1 MAAAAKL
8 VNPNAE
14 IVAKSQSLLV
24 NVSAGR
30 GLASVLKSNLG
41 PRGTLKMLVG
51 GAGQIKLTKDGAVL
65 LKEMQI
71 MRPTAPQFFD
81 QERVGAHTLAGRSL
95 RRHPTATMIARTAT
109 AQDEITGDGTTS
121 VVLLT
126 GELLKCAERY
136 VGEGMHPRV
145 IAEGYDLARDKAL
158 EILDACAVGVD
169 AKNPPRELLQS
180 VARTALRTK
189 LQPKIADL
197 MTGAVVDAV
206 LTVRDEDDEGSLAVD
221 LHMVEVMTM
230 EHKLGADSR
239 FVRGLVLDHASR
251 HPDMPKRLT
260 NCRRRGAEI
269 GPDRDGVAPMASP
282 WSRVF
287 VRNVF
292 AIASGPRG
300 RTTTPRRA
308 GHVLTCNVSLEY
320 EKSEV
325 ASGFYY
331 SNAEQRERLIESERK
346 FTDDK
351 VKQVRPAAS
360 CPSRRWRRRRRDDG
374 DVFAAAAESGRAPQ
388 VIEFKRRVCK
398 EGESFVVIN
407 QKGIDPLSL
416 DMLAKEGIWACR
428 RAKRRNMERIA
439 LACGGSA
446 VNCLDDLEPDC
457 LGHTGLLYEVNL
469 GEENYTFIDE
479 VKNPKSCT
487 LLLKGPNKHTID
499 QIKDA
504 VRDGLRAVAG
514 VLEDGKV
521 VPGGGAFEVAAAAE
535 LVDTFT
541 KTEAARGKKKFG
553 IHAYADALLVVPK
566 VLAENAGLDVQ
577 EAIVN
582 VQDARIKTGGC
593 LGLDLATG
601 EATDT
606 AALGVWDNY
615 RVKKQYLHLSTVL
628 ATQLLLVDEVMK
640 AGRTMGKGPAA
651 APDDEYA

>member
-1 MAAAAKL
+1 L
-8 VNPNAE
+8 STRTPR

-71 MRPTAPQFFD
+71 M
-81 QERVGAHTLAGRSL
+81 
-95 RRHPTATMIARTAT
+95 HPTATMIARTAT

-260 NCRRRGAEI
+260 NC
-269 GPDRDGVAPMASP
+269 
-282 WSRVF
+282 
-287 VRNVF
+287 
-292 AIASGPRG
+292 
-300 RTTTPRRA
+300 
-308 GHVLTCNVSLEY
+308 HVLTCNVSLEY

-351 VKQVRPAAS
+351 VK
-360 CPSRRWRRRRRDDG
+360 
-374 DVFAAAAESGRAPQ
+374 Q

>member
-71 MRPTAPQFFD
+71 M
-81 QERVGAHTLAGRSL
+81 
-95 RRHPTATMIARTAT
+95 HPTATMIARTAT

-260 NCRRRGAEI
+260 NC
-269 GPDRDGVAPMASP
+269 
-282 WSRVF
+282 
-287 VRNVF
+287 
-292 AIASGPRG
+292 
-300 RTTTPRRA
+300 
-308 GHVLTCNVSLEY
+308 HVLTCNVSLEY

>member
-71 MRPTAPQFFD
+71 M
-81 QERVGAHTLAGRSL
+81 
-95 RRHPTATMIARTAT
+95 HPTATMIARTAT

-260 NCRRRGAEI
+260 NC
-269 GPDRDGVAPMASP
+269 
-282 WSRVF
+282 
-287 VRNVF
+287 
-292 AIASGPRG
+292 
-300 RTTTPRRA
+300 
-308 GHVLTCNVSLEY
+308 HVLTCNVSLEY

-351 VKQVRPAAS
+351 VKQVRAAAS
-360 CPSRRWRRRRRDDG
+360 CPSRRWRRRRRDDAPPPPNP
-374 DVFAAAAESGRAPQ
+374 VAPRRSSSSSAACARRASRSSSSTKRASTPSPWTCSPRRASGRVDGP
-388 VIEFKRRVCK
+388 
-398 EGESFVVIN
+398 
-407 QKGIDPLSL
+407 
-416 DMLAKEGIWACR
+416 
-428 RAKRRNMERIA
+428 
-439 LACGGSA
+439 SA
-446 VNCLDDLEPDC
+446 GTWSASPW
-457 LGHTGLLYEVNL
+457 
-469 GEENYTFIDE
+469 
-479 VKNPKSCT
+479 
-487 LLLKGPNKHTID
+487 
-499 QIKDA
+499 
-504 VRDGLRAVAG
+504 R
-514 VLEDGKV
+514 
-521 VPGGGAFEVAAAAE
+521 
-535 LVDTFT
+535 
-541 KTEAARGKKKFG
+541 
-553 IHAYADALLVVPK
+553 
-566 VLAENAGLDVQ
+566 
-577 EAIVN
+577 
-582 VQDARIKTGGC
+582 
-593 LGLDLATG
+593 
-601 EATDT
+601 
-606 AALGVWDNY
+606 
-615 RVKKQYLHLSTVL
+615 
-628 ATQLLLVDEVMK
+628 
-640 AGRTMGKGPAA
+640 AA
-651 APDDEYA
+651 APR

>member
-269 GPDRDGVAPMASP
+269 GPDRDGVASMASP

-300 RTTTPRRA
+300 RTTAPRRA

-360 CPSRRWRRRRRDDG
+360 CPSRRWRRRRRDDAPPPPNP
-374 DVFAAAAESGRAPQ
+374 VAPRRSSSSSAACARRASRSSSSTKRASTPSPWTCSPRRASGRVDGP
-388 VIEFKRRVCK
+388 
-398 EGESFVVIN
+398 
-407 QKGIDPLSL
+407 
-416 DMLAKEGIWACR
+416 
-428 RAKRRNMERIA
+428 
-439 LACGGSA
+439 SA
-446 VNCLDDLEPDC
+446 GTWSASPW
-457 LGHTGLLYEVNL
+457 
-469 GEENYTFIDE
+469 
-479 VKNPKSCT
+479 
-487 LLLKGPNKHTID
+487 
-499 QIKDA
+499 
-504 VRDGLRAVAG
+504 R
-514 VLEDGKV
+514 
-521 VPGGGAFEVAAAAE
+521 
-535 LVDTFT
+535 
-541 KTEAARGKKKFG
+541 
-553 IHAYADALLVVPK
+553 
-566 VLAENAGLDVQ
+566 
-577 EAIVN
+577 
-582 VQDARIKTGGC
+582 
-593 LGLDLATG
+593 
-601 EATDT
+601 
-606 AALGVWDNY
+606 
-615 RVKKQYLHLSTVL
+615 
-628 ATQLLLVDEVMK
+628 
-640 AGRTMGKGPAA
+640 AA
-651 APDDEYA
+651 APR

>member
-269 GPDRDGVAPMASP
+269 GPDRDGARRCVSVV
-282 WSRVF
+282 SRL
-287 VRNVF
+287 
-292 AIASGPRG
+292 
-300 RTTTPRRA
+300 RA
-308 GHVLTCNVSLEY
+308 KRLRD
-320 EKSEV
+320 
-325 ASGFYY
+325 
-331 SNAEQRERLIESERK
+331 RER
-346 FTDDK
+346 
-351 VKQVRPAAS
+351 AAAVA
-360 CPSRRWRRRRRDDG
+360 RRRR
-374 DVFAAAAESGRAPQ
+374 AAQATSSRATSRSSTKSP
-388 VIEFKRRVCK
+388 R
-398 EGESFVVIN
+398 S
-407 QKGIDPLSL
+407 P
-416 DMLAKEGIWACR
+416 
-428 RAKRRNMERIA
+428 RASTTRTR
-439 LACGGSA
+439 S
-446 VNCLDDLEPDC
+446 
-457 LGHTGLLYEVNL
+457 
-469 GEENYTFIDE
+469 
-479 VKNPKSCT
+479 S
-487 LLLKGPNKHTID
+487 
-499 QIKDA
+499 
-504 VRDGLRAVAG
+504 
-514 VLEDGKV
+514 
-521 VPGGGAFEVAAAAE
+521 
-535 LVDTFT
+535 
-541 KTEAARGKKKFG
+541 ARGSSR
-553 IHAYADALLVVPK
+553 ASA
-566 VLAENAGLDVQ
+566 
-577 EAIVN
+577 
-582 VQDARIKTGGC
+582 
-593 LGLDLATG
+593 
-601 EATDT
+601 
-606 AALGVWDNY
+606 
-615 RVKKQYLHLSTVL
+615 SS
-628 ATQLLLVDEVMK
+628 
-640 AGRTMGKGPAA
+640 RTTR
-651 APDDEYA
+651 

>member
-1 MAAAAKL
+1 
-8 VNPNAE
+8 
-14 IVAKSQSLLV
+14 
-24 NVSAGR
+24 
-30 GLASVLKSNLG
+30 
-41 PRGTLKMLVG
+41 
-51 GAGQIKLTKDGAVL
+51 
-65 LKEMQI
+65 
-71 MRPTAPQFFD
+71 
-81 QERVGAHTLAGRSL
+81 
-95 RRHPTATMIARTAT
+95 MIARTAT

-260 NCRRRGAEI
+260 NCRRSARKSDPTGTGSRRWRLRGL
-269 GPDRDGVAPMASP
+269 APSCETS
-282 WSRVF
+282 SRS
-287 VRNVF
+287 R
-292 AIASGPRG
+292 AGRGG
-300 RTTTPRRA
+300 RTTAPRRA

-360 CPSRRWRRRRRDDG
+360 CPSRRWRRRRRDDAPPPPNP
-374 DVFAAAAESGRAPQ
+374 VAPRRSSSSSAACARRASRSSSSTKRASTPSPWTCSPRRASGRVDGP
-388 VIEFKRRVCK
+388 
-398 EGESFVVIN
+398 
-407 QKGIDPLSL
+407 
-416 DMLAKEGIWACR
+416 
-428 RAKRRNMERIA
+428 
-439 LACGGSA
+439 SA
-446 VNCLDDLEPDC
+446 GTWSASPW
-457 LGHTGLLYEVNL
+457 
-469 GEENYTFIDE
+469 
-479 VKNPKSCT
+479 
-487 LLLKGPNKHTID
+487 
-499 QIKDA
+499 
-504 VRDGLRAVAG
+504 R
-514 VLEDGKV
+514 
-521 VPGGGAFEVAAAAE
+521 
-535 LVDTFT
+535 
-541 KTEAARGKKKFG
+541 
-553 IHAYADALLVVPK
+553 
-566 VLAENAGLDVQ
+566 
-577 EAIVN
+577 
-582 VQDARIKTGGC
+582 
-593 LGLDLATG
+593 
-601 EATDT
+601 
-606 AALGVWDNY
+606 
-615 RVKKQYLHLSTVL
+615 
-628 ATQLLLVDEVMK
+628 
-640 AGRTMGKGPAA
+640 AA
-651 APDDEYA
+651 APR

>member
-1 MAAAAKL
+1 M
-8 VNPNAE
+8 
-14 IVAKSQSLLV
+14 AKSQSLMV
-24 NVSAGR
+24 NTSAAR
-30 GLASVLKSNLG
+30 GLQSVLKSNLG

-71 MRPTAPQFFD
+71 Q
-81 QERVGAHTLAGRSL
+81 
-95 RRHPTATMIARTAT
+95 HPTAMLIARTAT

-126 GELLKCAERY
+126 GEMLKCAERY
-136 VGEGMHPRV
+136 VSEGMHPRV
-145 IAEGYDLARDKAL
+145 IAEGYDLARDHAL
-158 EILDACAVGVD
+158 EILDRVKVD
-169 AKNPPRELLQS
+169 IDRAKPDRELLSS

-197 MTGAVVDAV
+197 MTDAVVDAV
-206 LTVRDEDDEGSLAVD
+206 LTVKDPDAGGADEAHID

-251 HPDMPKRLT
+251 HPDMPKRLE
-260 NCRRRGAEI
+260 NCK
-269 GPDRDGVAPMASP
+269 
-282 WSRVF
+282 
-287 VRNVF
+287 
-292 AIASGPRG
+292 
-300 RTTTPRRA
+300 
-308 GHVLTCNVSLEY
+308 VLTCNVSLEY

-331 SNAEQRERLIESERK
+331 SSAEQREQLIESERK

-351 VKQVRPAAS
+351 VR
-360 CPSRRWRRRRRDDG
+360 
-374 DVFAAAAESGRAPQ
+374 Q
-388 VIEFKRRVCK
+388 VIEFKRKVCQD
-398 EGESFVVIN
+398 GSSFVLIN

-416 DMLAKEGIWACR
+416 DMLAKEGIFAAR

-439 LACGGSA
+439 LACGGTA
-446 VNCLDDLEPDC
+446 VNCFDDLDEES
-457 LGHTGLLYEVNL
+457 LGYAGLVYEVNL
-469 GEENYTFIDE
+469 GEENYTFIDD

-487 LLLKGPNKHTID
+487 LLLKGPNKHTIE

-514 VLEDGKV
+514 VLEDGCV
-521 VPGGGAFEVAAAAE
+521 VPGGGAFEVAAQME
-535 LVDTFT
+535 LTDNFT
-541 KTEAARGKKKFG
+541 KTDKAAGKKKFG
-553 IHAYADALLVVPK
+553 IMAFADALLIVPK
-566 VLAENAGLDVQ
+566 ILAENAGHDVQ
-577 EAIVN
+577 ESIVN
-582 VQDARIKTGGC
+582 IQDARTKLDGA
-593 LGLDLATG
+593 LVGLDLETG

-606 AALGVWDNY
+606 AGIGVWDNY

-640 AGRTMGKGPAA
+640 AGRQMGKGPAA
-651 APDDEYA
+651 APGDEYEG

>member
-269 GPDRDGVAPMASP
+269 GPDRDGVASMASP

-292 AIASGPRG
+292 AIASGPRRSRDG
-300 RTTTPRRA
+300 AAPRRPRPHVQRLARVRKVRGRLGLLLLERGAAREAHRERAQVHGRQGEA
-308 GHVLTCNVSLEY
+308 GPRRGVLSVAA
-320 EKSEV
+320 V
-325 ASGFYY
+325 ASPAGLQPGAPTRHRR
-331 SNAEQRERLIESERK
+331 SN
-346 FTDDK
+346 D
-351 VKQVRPAAS
+351 AAS
-360 CPSRRWRRRRRDDG
+360 QSKITLPSFALTTLCLRTGSRRDVKGGGGRRRADWRQAHAANAARELRSG
-374 DVFAAAAESGRAPQ
+374 GAAATATR
-388 VIEFKRRVCK
+388 K
-398 EGESFVVIN
+398 
-407 QKGIDPLSL
+407 
-416 DMLAKEGIWACR
+416 
-428 RAKRRNMERIA
+428 
-439 LACGGSA
+439 SA
-446 VNCLDDLEPDC
+446 RQCSHGYD
-457 LGHTGLLYEVNL
+457 
-469 GEENYTFIDE
+469 
-479 VKNPKSCT
+479 
-487 LLLKGPNKHTID
+487 
-499 QIKDA
+499 
-504 VRDGLRAVAG
+504 
-514 VLEDGKV
+514 
-521 VPGGGAFEVAAAAE
+521 
-535 LVDTFT
+535 
-541 KTEAARGKKKFG
+541 AARPRTRS
-553 IHAYADALLVVPK
+553 AAP
-566 VLAENAGLDVQ
+566 
-577 EAIVN
+577 
-582 VQDARIKTGGC
+582 ARS
-593 LGLDLATG
+593 
-601 EATDT
+601 
-606 AALGVWDNY
+606 AALGV
-615 RVKKQYLHLSTVL
+615 S
-628 ATQLLLVDEVMK
+628 
-640 AGRTMGKGPAA
+640 GK
-651 APDDEYA
+651 

>member
-269 GPDRDGVAPMASP
+269 GPDRDGVASMASP

-292 AIASGPRG
+292 AIASGPRRSRDG
-300 RTTTPRRA
+300 VAPRRPRPHVQRLARVRKVRGRLGLLLLERGAAREAHRERAQVHGRQGEA
-308 GHVLTCNVSLEY
+308 GPRRGVLSVAA
-320 EKSEV
+320 V
-325 ASGFYY
+325 ASP
-331 SNAEQRERLIESERK
+331 AER
-346 FTDDK
+346 
-351 VKQVRPAAS
+351 
-360 CPSRRWRRRRRDDG
+360 
-374 DVFAAAAESGRAPQ
+374 
-388 VIEFKRRVCK
+388 
-398 EGESFVVIN
+398 
-407 QKGIDPLSL
+407 
-416 DMLAKEGIWACR
+416 
-428 RAKRRNMERIA
+428 
-439 LACGGSA
+439 
-446 VNCLDDLEPDC
+446 
-457 LGHTGLLYEVNL
+457 
-469 GEENYTFIDE
+469 
-479 VKNPKSCT
+479 
-487 LLLKGPNKHTID
+487 
-499 QIKDA
+499 
-504 VRDGLRAVAG
+504 
-514 VLEDGKV
+514 
-521 VPGGGAFEVAAAAE
+521 
-535 LVDTFT
+535 
-541 KTEAARGKKKFG
+541 
-553 IHAYADALLVVPK
+553 
-566 VLAENAGLDVQ
+566 
-577 EAIVN
+577 
-582 VQDARIKTGGC
+582 
-593 LGLDLATG
+593 
-601 EATDT
+601 
-606 AALGVWDNY
+606 
-615 RVKKQYLHLSTVL
+615 
-628 ATQLLLVDEVMK
+628 
-640 AGRTMGKGPAA
+640 
-651 APDDEYA
+651 

>member
-121 VVLLT
+121 VGLLT

-260 NCRRRGAEI
+260 NC
-269 GPDRDGVAPMASP
+269 
-282 WSRVF
+282 
-287 VRNVF
+287 
-292 AIASGPRG
+292 
-300 RTTTPRRA
+300 
-308 GHVLTCNVSLEY
+308 HVLTCNVSLEY

-351 VKQVRPAAS
+351 VK
-360 CPSRRWRRRRRDDG
+360 
-374 DVFAAAAESGRAPQ
+374 Q

>member
-260 NCRRRGAEI
+260 NC
-269 GPDRDGVAPMASP
+269 
-282 WSRVF
+282 
-287 VRNVF
+287 
-292 AIASGPRG
+292 
-300 RTTTPRRA
+300 
-308 GHVLTCNVSLEY
+308 HVLTCNVSLEY

-360 CPSRRWRRRRRDDG
+360 CPSRRWHRRRRNDAPPPPNPVAPRRSSSSS
-374 DVFAAAAESGRAPQ
+374 AACARRASRSSSSTKRASTPSPWTCSPRRASGRVDGP
-388 VIEFKRRVCK
+388 
-398 EGESFVVIN
+398 
-407 QKGIDPLSL
+407 
-416 DMLAKEGIWACR
+416 
-428 RAKRRNMERIA
+428 
-439 LACGGSA
+439 SA
-446 VNCLDDLEPDC
+446 GTWSASPW
-457 LGHTGLLYEVNL
+457 
-469 GEENYTFIDE
+469 
-479 VKNPKSCT
+479 
-487 LLLKGPNKHTID
+487 
-499 QIKDA
+499 
-504 VRDGLRAVAG
+504 R
-514 VLEDGKV
+514 
-521 VPGGGAFEVAAAAE
+521 
-535 LVDTFT
+535 
-541 KTEAARGKKKFG
+541 
-553 IHAYADALLVVPK
+553 
-566 VLAENAGLDVQ
+566 
-577 EAIVN
+577 
-582 VQDARIKTGGC
+582 
-593 LGLDLATG
+593 
-601 EATDT
+601 
-606 AALGVWDNY
+606 
-615 RVKKQYLHLSTVL
+615 
-628 ATQLLLVDEVMK
+628 
-640 AGRTMGKGPAA
+640 AA
-651 APDDEYA
+651 APR